1 LPSKPKIFYGRETDL
16 ADIMKMLLN
25 QESSRIAILGG
36 GGMGKTSL
44 ARAALHHPDTLTRF
58 KDRFFVSAEPAT
70 TSVELAALI
79 GLHVGLDPGKDL
91 TKAVIQYFT
100 RKSSCLLI
108 LDNLETV
115 WEPTQSRSEVEEFLS
130 LLTEVQHLGLI
141 ITMRGAERPAR
152 VQWTHPFLSPL
163 QPLSNNA
170 AQQTFMDITD
180 GSYSIESFSQLL
192 SFTANMPLAVDLLA
206 HLVDYE
212 GLENVLIRW
221 QAEKTSML
229 SVGYDRKSNLD
240 ASISLSLSSP
250 RITSASKELLSL
262 LSILPNGLS
271 DAELL
276 QSKLPISNI
285 LSCKAVLL
293 ATSLAYQNNN
303 KRLLALTPVREYV
316 QQFLPPSPFLIHSI
330 REHFYE
336 ILELYK
342 KYTDGQLKPVIS
354 QITANLGNLQEV
366 LQRGLVPGSSSL

>member
-1 LPSKPKIFYGRETDL
+1 LPSKPKIFHGRETEL
-16 ADIMKMLLN
+16 EDIMKMLLN
-25 QESSRIAILGG
+25 QQSPRIAILGG

-44 ARAALHHPDTLTRF
+44 ARAALHHPDTLMRF
-58 KDRFFVSAEPAT
+58 QDRLFVSAEPAT

-79 GLHVGLDPGKDL
+79 GSHVGLDAGENL
-91 TKAVIQYFT
+91 TRAVIQYFT

-115 WEPTQSRSEVEEFLS
+115 WESIQSRSQVEEFLL
-130 LLTEVQHLGLI
+130 LLTEVQQLGLI

-163 QPLSNNA
+163 QPLSNDA

-180 GSYSIESFSQLL
+180 SVHSIEDFSHLL
-192 SFTANMPLAVDLLA
+192 SFTDNMPLAVDLLA

-212 GLENVLIRW
+212 GLENILARW
-221 QAEKTSML
+221 ETEKTSML

-250 RITSASKELLSL
+250 RISSASKELLSL

-285 LSCKAVLL
+285 LSCKTVLL
-293 ATSLAYQNNN
+293 ATSLAYQNGN
-303 KRLLALTPVREYV
+303 KRLLALMPVREHI
-316 QQFLPPSPFLIHSI
+316 QKFLPPSPVLIHSL
-330 REHFYE
+330 REHFY
-336 ILELYK
+336 
-342 KYTDGQLKPVIS
+342 QL
-354 QITANLGNLQEV
+354 
-366 LQRGLVPGSSSL
+366 